1 MGRQEFI
8 DRLRAALNGSL
19 SSALVADHVNYYE
32 DYIQAQILK
41 GRSEEEVLSSLGDPR
56 LIARTIIETNAVEE
70 NAGGENGGSRFRGY
84 EQAESQRFDGTDGYD
99 NYNDYGGESG
109 QDDSSRRHNGVFLKL
124 PGWLL
129 GLIGMIIF
137 AGIIFVVMSALSFLA
152 PVLGIILLV
161 VFLMKLFRDWLN

>member
-8 DRLRAALNGSL
+8 DRLRAALNGRL
-19 SSALVADHVNYYE
+19 PSALVADHVNYYE
-32 DYIQAQILK
+32 DYIQSQIRR
-41 GRSEEEVLSSLGDPR
+41 GQSEEEVLGALGDPR

-70 NAGGENGGSRFRGY
+70 QGQDGRNGCFQGY
-84 EQAESQRFDGTDGYD
+84 GQSEEQGFYRAEDYEE
-99 NYNDYGGESG
+99 YGGYSRESRQKEYQG
-109 QDDSSRRHNGVFLKL
+109 GRNGFSLRL

-129 GLIGMIIF
+129 GLLCVIVF
-137 AGIIFVVMSALSFLA
+137 AGIIFVVVSALSFLA